1 MATDAY
7 SQIPEK
13 LWVGMWK
20 SRRQVVYDPSIQLTS
35 KSHMLLYFVQG
46 QCLCVRERAAD
57 KVDVN
62 TITQQ
67 SARTFAI
74 AQYHLWKSRN
84 TDVLRAKQEIPELTA
99 ENPGPIR
106 KKCPVCN
113 GNAHTTYTVGTFS
126 DGAHSDGQNISEY
139 CQACKGHGFVDN
151 TIEA

>member
-1 MATDAY
+1 MATDAD
-7 SQIPEK
+7 SQTSENV
-13 LWVGMWK
+13 WVGMWK
-20 SRRQVVYDPSIQLTS
+20 SRRQVVYDSLIQPAS

-46 QCLCVRERAAD
+46 QCLCVRERAVD
-57 KVDVN
+57 KAEVR
-62 TITQQ
+62 TLTQQ

-74 AQYHLWKSRN
+74 DQYRLWKSRN
-84 TDVLRAKQEIPELTA
+84 MDVIREKQELPEFNV

-113 GNAHTTYTVGTFS
+113 GIAHTSYTVGTFS

-139 CQACKGHGFVDN
+139 CQACKGHGFTDN